1 MNPEYGSIEEFKE
14 LVDAIHDMGMQAMID
29 VVYNHTSHDA
39 VYVKE
44 HPEYYFTRDGKF
56 ANKVADWSD
65 VIDLDYNQAGLW
77 DEQIKALQQW
87 VKLGVDGFRCDV
99 APMVPMEFWK
109 KARRKV
115 EEINPN
121 VIFLAETVH
130 PSFVEYVRSNGY
142 YMASDSETYEAFDIC
157 YDYDTHGDLL
167 NYFRGKETLEKVLEK
182 KRQQEMIYPENY
194 VKLRFLENHD
204 NPRAARLIPD
214 ETMLRMWTAFLY
226 FEKGAT
232 LIYAGQEAK
241 DKHTPSLFAVDPVD
255 WSGLDDEFVNFM
267 IRLGRIKKRKIFSM
281 GVYKIHPMPADQV
294 IYASYVLD
302 NELVLGIFNVGLK
315 CGEIDIS
322 VDNPVFEMINHI
334 PDGDYVNLVNDKPVE
349 LKNRRMMLGQEPVIL
364 SINF

>member
-1 MNPEYGSIEEFKE
+1 
-14 LVDAIHDMGMQAMID
+14 
-29 VVYNHTSHDA
+29 
-39 VYVKE
+39 
-44 HPEYYFTRDGKF
+44 
-56 ANKVADWSD
+56 
-65 VIDLDYNQAGLW
+65 
-77 DEQIKALQQW
+77 
-87 VKLGVDGFRCDV
+87 
-99 APMVPMEFWK
+99 
-109 KARRKV
+109 
-115 EEINPN
+115 
-121 VIFLAETVH
+121 
-130 PSFVEYVRSNGY
+130 
-142 YMASDSETYEAFDIC
+142 
-157 YDYDTHGDLL
+157 
-167 NYFRGKETLEKVLEK
+167 
-182 KRQQEMIYPENY
+182 MIYPENY